1 MESKKMSARIKKP
14 KLQKSTE
21 SIKLAVSNETTKNCK
36 YCDKTFIC
44 PKELFHHEKEHKTSC
59 DICNKKFTTI
69 SNLNHHKRIKH
80 LDSKE
85 YPCDFCGKRFPSKN
99 NVLSH
104 LSNDHVMLDKV
115 FNVTN
120 VTKDLLRRIA

>member
-1 MESKKMSARIKKP
+1 M
-14 KLQKSTE
+14 LKSTE
-21 SIKLAVSNETTKNCK
+21 NNSKEVFNETINKCES
-36 YCDKTFIC
+36 CDEIFNSSA
-44 PKELFHHEKEHKTSC
+44 ELVLHMKEHKPSC
-59 DICNKKFTTI
+59 DICNMKFKVK
-69 SNLNHHKRIKH
+69 SYLDQHKRVKH
-80 LDSKE
+80 SNSKK

>member
-59 DICNKKFTTI
+59 DICNK
-69 SNLNHHKRIKH
+69 
-80 LDSKE
+80 
-85 YPCDFCGKRFPSKN
+85 
-99 NVLSH
+99 
-104 LSNDHVMLDKV
+104 
-115 FNVTN
+115 
-120 VTKDLLRRIA
+120 